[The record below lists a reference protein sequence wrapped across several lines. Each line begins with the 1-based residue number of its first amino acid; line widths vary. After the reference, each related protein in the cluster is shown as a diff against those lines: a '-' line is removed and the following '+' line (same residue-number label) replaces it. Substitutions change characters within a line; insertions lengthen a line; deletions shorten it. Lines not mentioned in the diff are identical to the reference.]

1 MKTKRSDVP
10 RLIPITGLRHL
21 YRQLRALPE
30 TKYQLALA
38 TECVRK
44 PAFLQELVQKSI
56 EHFAYYDNR
65 DEGFRPE
72 PGKVTPQR
80 ERSHKL
86 SDQMVSVFS
95 SSRVALAGGHP
106 VPFTFVDYDI
116 SPFRTTGSE
125 SEEGRS
131 GSGAG
136 GIDLLLAASDG
147 SLPVIVEIK
156 APGDTSLFMAF
167 VQALTY
173 AVEMSTPAQRSRL
186 DRAYPDRFRWFADGP
201 WVDLCLLTVHSKCD
215 ERSEEFV
222 RLTHQLCDATVIP
235 ATAIGDLVR
244 SVDCFEV
251 TFNIEGGA
259 TLVSRFHLPAKPL

>member
-1 MKTKRSDVP
+1 M
-10 RLIPITGLRHL
+10 
-21 YRQLRALPE
+21 E
-30 TKYQLALA
+30 TVSLMTDAPLGVKQY
-38 TECVRK
+38 
-44 PAFLQELVQKSI
+44 I
-56 EHFAYYDNR
+56 EHFEYYDNR

-95 SSRVALAGGHP
+95 SGRIAMAGGQP
-106 VPFTFVDYDI
+106 VPFSFVDYDI

-125 SEEGRS
+125 SEEGRP

-173 AVEMSTPAQRSRL
+173 AVEMATPAQRIRL
-186 DRAYPDRFRWFADGP
+186 NRAYPRRFCWPFQAP
-201 WVDLCLLTVHSKCD
+201 WVDLCLLTVHSKHD

-222 RLTHQLCDATVIP
+222 RLTHHLCDATVTP
-235 ATAIGDLVR
+235 ATAIGGLVR

-251 TFNIEGGA
+251 ILDGDGGA
-259 TLVSRFHLPAKPL
+259 TLISRFHAPAKPS